1 MDPGIEG
8 SLVGGVDGA
17 EFEAA
22 LFERVRGA
30 AIDGQVTEIERHRH
44 SVASAAVERQNGP
57 VSRQTLSPPRDAVER
72 AIDGRHPGRSVL
84 HLLGLHRGRVTAAV
98 AFFALKDTP
107 LWLLPVVT
115 SAIIDVVVTG
125 GPLGTLWLWAAIAVI
140 SLLQNYPNHLAYTKL
155 FMGTVRSI
163 GADLRNALAARL
175 QSLSIGFHTRQNSA
189 VVQTKVVRDVEN
201 VEVMLQQTA
210 HPLLSATMVALG
222 AIVMTAVNVPAF
234 LPVYALA
241 IPLAVVLRAI
251 LNRRS
256 RERNETFR
264 REVER
269 FSARV
274 GEMATLMPITRAHG
288 LEQTAVSRVAS
299 GAEGIRSAGLRLDVM
314 NGAFASLSWVSLQL
328 LTVGCLVLAAWVSI
342 TGFLAITPGQIV
354 LLSSYFT
361 LLTGSAT
368 NLLMLLPVVARGAES
383 IRSIAEVLQEPDLE
397 LNEGKRAVTA
407 VEGELVLDRAA
418 FSYPDADAPA
428 LDDVS
433 LRLERGQTVAFVGS
447 SGSGKSTLLNLV
459 LGFLRPTGGRVL
471 LDGVDMEDL
480 DLRTFRRFVSVV
492 PQESVLF
499 EGSIRDNITYGL
511 GDVPDERVLTALRD
525 ANALEIVEAQPN
537 GWDTIVG
544 ERGARLSGGQRQR
557 LSIARALVRDPRILL
572 LDEATSAL
580 DPESEAKV
588 RVALERLMAGR
599 TTLVVAHR
607 LSTIRSA
614 DRIVVLE
621 RGRVIEQGSHD
632 ELVAAG
638 GRYAT
643 LHRAQSA

>member
-1 MDPGIEG
+1 MTRQ
-8 SLVGGVDGA
+8 
-17 EFEAA
+17 A
-22 LFERVRGA
+22 LSAPADR
-30 AIDGQVTEIERHRH
+30 ID
-44 SVASAAVERQNGP
+44 
-57 VSRQTLSPPRDAVER
+57 R
-72 AIDGRHPGRSVL
+72 AIDGAHPGRSVL
-84 HLLGLHRGRVTAAV
+84 RLLGLHRGRVTVAV
-98 AFFALKDTP
+98 LFFAVKDTP

-115 SAIIDVVVTG
+115 SAIIDVVVAG
-125 GPLGTLWLWAAIAVI
+125 GPMSTLWLWAGIAVI
-140 SLLQNYPNHLAYTKL
+140 ALLQNYPNHLMYTRL
-155 FMGTVRSI
+155 FMGVVRNI
-163 GADLRNALAARL
+163 GADLRNALASRL
-175 QSLSIGFHTRQNSA
+175 QSLSIGFHTRSNSA
-189 VVQTKVVRDVEN
+189 VVQTKVVRDAEN
-201 VEVMLQQTA
+201 VEVMLQQTS
-210 HPLLSATMVALG
+210 HPLLSAAMVAIG
-222 AIVMTAVNVPAF
+222 AVVMTAINVPAF

-241 IPLAVVLRAI
+241 IPLAVALRAI

-256 RERNETFR
+256 QQRNEVFR
-264 REVER
+264 REVEQ

-288 LEQTAVSRVAS
+288 LERVAVNRVAA
-299 GAEGIRSAGLRLDVM
+299 GAEGVRSAGLRLDLM
-314 NGAFASLSWVSLQL
+314 NGSFASLSWVSLQML
-328 LTVGCLVLAAWVSI
+328 MVGCLVLAAWVSI
-342 TGFLAITPGQIV
+342 SGILPITPGQIV

-368 NLLMLLPVVARGAES
+368 NILMLLPIVARGTES
-383 IRSIAEVLQEPDLE
+383 VRSIAEVLQEPDLE
-397 LNEGKRAVTA
+397 LNEGKRK
-407 VEGELVLDRAA
+407 VERVRGEIVLDRAT
-418 FSYPDADAPA
+418 FTYPDADTPA
-428 LDDVS
+428 IDGIDLT
-433 LRLERGQTVAFVGS
+433 LAAGETVAFVGS

-471 LDGVDMEDL
+471 LDGVDMEAL
-480 DLRTFRRFVSVV
+480 DLRSFRRFVSVV

-511 GDVPDERVLTALRD
+511 GDVSDERVLAALRD
-525 ANALEIVEAQPN
+525 ANALEIVEAQPK

-557 LSIARALVRDPRILL
+557 LSIARALVRDPRVLL

-588 RVALERLMAGR
+588 KQALERLMAGR

-621 RGRVIEQGSHD
+621 HGRVVEVGSHT

-638 GRYAT
+638 GRYAD